1 MLSAPLLMGA
11 SPATGEPVKVLPW
24 VFGGIGLVA
33 VIALIVLTVLD
44 AKKKQASQT
53 GGTPPAV
60 NTPEGQE
67 PPADT
72 PHDDEP

>member
-11 SPATGEPVKVLPW
+11 SPATGETVKVLPW

-53 GGTPPAV
+53 GGTPPAA